1 MDLGLQG
8 KCAFVA
14 ASSQGLGFAT
24 AMQLAKEG
32 VNVAL
37 CARTEADLHKAAEKI
52 RSETSVEVLI
62 FPGDVTNTLDL
73 DEIFHAIEEEW
84 HRLDILVTNAG
95 GPPAGTFDQIQPAQ
109 FREATDLNLQS
120 TVEMVYRAIP
130 LMRRHHWGRI
140 VAITSLSVKQPVNNL
155 ILSNTARA
163 GVVTF
168 CKTVANSVA
177 KDGITVNVVCPGHF
191 KTQRSI
197 ELLRSWAKDSDIDV
211 DEMEKQRSEEIPM
224 KRYGEPQ
231 ELADMITFL
240 ASDRAAY
247 VTGTAI
253 QVDGGIIQGV

>member
-8 KCAFVA
+8 KVAFVA
-14 ASSQGLGFAT
+14 ASSKGLGFAT
-24 AMQLAKEG
+24 AMELAKEG

-37 CARTEADLHKAAEKI
+37 CARTESDLHEAAEKI
-52 RSETSVEVLI
+52 RNETTVEVLT
-62 FPGDVTNTLDL
+62 FPGDVTNTMDL
-73 DEIFHAIEEEW
+73 DEIFNAIEDEW

-95 GPPAGTFDQIQPAQ
+95 GPPAGTFDQIGPEQ

-120 TVEMVYRAIP
+120 TVEMTYRAIP

-140 VAITSLSVKQPVNNL
+140 IAITSLSVKQPIDNL

-177 KDGITVNVVCPGHF
+177 EEGITVNVVCPGHF
-191 KTQRSI
+191 KTKRSI
-197 ELLRSWAKDSDIDV
+197 ELLRTWAEDSDV
-211 DEMEKQRSEEIPM
+211 DIEEMEAQRSAEIPM

-247 VTGTAI
+247 ITGTAI
-253 QVDGGIIQGV
+253 QVDGGLIQGV

>member
-197 ELLRSWAKDSDIDV
+197 ELLRSWAKDSDFDV